1 MKKWIITLLV
11 LSIAA
16 TGCQPA
22 DDGQNDED
30 PLEGQSYN
38 EPTENPYNQWGGHNA
53 NVIANHLAHLCTQL
67 PEVSHATAVVLG
79 PYAVV
84 GLDIE
89 PDMDQSDAG
98 QVKYAATETLADD
111 PYGAEALVTAD
122 PDITARL
129 NEMQKDIA
137 DGKPVS
143 GIMEELAAIVG
154 RLMPV
159 TPGPE
164 HRKDTEG
171 DPSDVNDDRLNNQ
184 RQNELEDV
192 QNKQS
197 KGRKNKLKKGE

>member
-11 LSIAA
+11 L
-16 TGCQPA
+16 TFLLPGCQPA
-22 DDGQNDED
+22 DNGNDNED

-38 EPTENPYNQWGGHNA
+38 EPTENQYNQWGGHTGNE
-53 NVIANHLAHLCTQL
+53 IANHLANLCTKL
-67 PEVSHATAVVLG
+67 PEVRHATAVVLG
-79 PYAVV
+79 PYAIV
-84 GLDIE
+84 GLDLDPE
-89 PDMDQSDAG
+89 MDQSDAG
-98 QVKYAATETLADD
+98 QVKYAATEALADD

-137 DGKPVS
+137 DGKPIS

-164 HRKDTEG
+164 HRKETGG
-171 DPSDVNDDRLNNQ
+171 DPSDVNDDRLGGQ
-184 RQNELEDV
+184 EQQELENI

-197 KGRKNKLKKGE
+197 KGRKKELKKDE